1 MKNTR
6 TGFSIAGIAAAILL
20 LLFSAPAVSAQ
31 NQDYPDQGSYDQ
43 DPPTRAGRMGYVEGS
58 VSFQPGGEG
67 DWVTAVPNRPLT
79 VGDNLWVDRNSRAE
93 IQIGST
99 SIRLAP
105 ETSITILN
113 LANDVTQLRLSLG
126 SVIFRVR
133 HFGSDD
139 AFEVDTPNLAF
150 NVANEGEYRLD
161 VNENGDQTTAEV
173 FQGEGQ
179 VTGAGNS
186 YRLMEGQRGV
196 FSGVD
201 QLSYDVDQIGRP
213 DDFYRWVRSR
223 DEREDRFRSA
233 SYVSTDMTG
242 YEDLDD
248 YGRWDNVS
256 GYGYVWSPV
265 GVPYDWAP
273 YRYGHWVYVAP
284 WGWTWV
290 EDEPWGFA
298 PFHYGRWAYLRSR
311 WCWVPG
317 PVAVRPV
324 YAPALVAFIGGSNFS
339 IGVGFGGGVGWFPLA
354 PGEVYVPWYRTSPR
368 YVQNVN
374 VTNTRVTVV
383 QVTNVYNNYTTN
395 KVTNIRYV
403 NKRVTNSVTVV
414 NHDTFVNA
422 RPVNRNVVRVDSRQI
437 QSARVAPA
445 VVRDFQPQRQSV
457 VGAARQV
464 NYRPPQQAMTRQV
477 VATRQPTAVPQEP
490 GAPNAARAKPAVRT
504 VRAVPIA
511 QAQPLQRGAK
521 GNAGGPARNE
531 AAPRANAPE
540 NNRQPAVENRGN
552 ERPNAPVNQPGAENN
567 RGVPRPGASENRNE
581 NNRNENNRGENNRGE
596 NNRGNARLT
605 APENN
610 SNAAPRPGNR
620 ENQPGAEN
628 NPRGRAVPRPNAPEN
643 NPGMSP
649 RNNPNPPLPTR
660 GNEGGRPDRET
671 APRES
676 NPNNQPAPPENRG
689 GREAAPRPPENQAP
703 QAAPER
709 PRGNGNDNGNRSENA
724 QPRGNPK
731 SMDQPPRAPEVR
743 ETPPQ
748 RSEVRN
754 EPAPRQE
761 TRPAQPQG
769 NRQQGHGEGKGN
781 GNGNGN
787 GGQNHGNND
796 KTPPHFR

>member
-1 MKNTR
+1 MKTMR
-6 TGFSIAGIAAAILL
+6 TGFSIAGMAAAILL

-31 NQDYPDQGSYDQ
+31 YQDSPDQGSYDQ
-43 DPPTRAGRMGYVEGS
+43 DPPTRAGRIGYVEGS

-79 VGDNLWVDRNSRAE
+79 VGDNLWVDQNSRAE

-126 SVIFRVR
+126 SVILRVR

-150 NVANEGEYRLD
+150 NVGSTGEYRLD
-161 VNENGDQTTAEV
+161 VNENGDQTAAEV
-173 FQGEGQ
+173 YQGEGEI
-179 VTGAGNS
+179 TGAGNS
-186 YRLMEGQRGV
+186 YRLMEGQRGT

-213 DDFYRWVRSR
+213 DDFYRWARSR
-223 DEREDRFRSA
+223 DERQDRFRSA
-233 SYVSTDMTG
+233 QYVSTEMTG

-248 YGRWDNVS
+248 YGRWENVS

-395 KVTNIRYV
+395 RVTNIRYV

-422 RPVNRNVVRVDSRQI
+422 RPVNRNIVRVDSRQI
-437 QSARVAPA
+437 QRAQVAPA
-445 VVRDFQPQRQSV
+445 VVRNFQPQRQSV
-457 VGAARQV
+457 VGVARQV
-464 NYRPPQQAMTRQV
+464 KYRPPQQAMTRPV
-477 VATRQPTAVPQEP
+477 IATREP
-490 GAPNAARAKPAVRT
+490 AIAARPLNVPNVGRVTTPPIRT
-504 VRAVPIA
+504 VRAVPVG
-511 QAQPLQRGAK
+511 QAEPLRRGAR
-521 GNAGGPARNE
+521 GNAGGHARNE
-531 AAPRANAPE
+531 AAPRGSAPE
-540 NNRQPAVENRGN
+540 NSRQPAAENNRGN
-552 ERPNAPVNQPGAENN
+552 PRPNATENNPGAENN
-567 RGVPRPGASENRNE
+567 RAVPRPGTSENRG
-581 NNRNENNRGENNRGE
+581 ENNRGESNRGE
-596 NNRGNARLT
+596 NNRGNARPT
-605 APENN
+605 APGNN
-610 SNAAPRPGNR
+610 TNAEPRPGNR
-620 ENQPGAEN
+620 ENQSGMEN
-628 NPRGRAVPRPNAPEN
+628 SPRGRAVPRPNAPEN
-643 NPGMSP
+643 NPDMNP
-649 RNNPNPPLPTR
+649 RNNPNPPATPR
-660 GNEGGRPDRET
+660 GNEGGRTNREAT
-671 APRES
+671 PREPS
-676 NPNNQPAPPENRG
+676 PSNQPGPPENR
-689 GREAAPRPPENQAP
+689 GREAAPRPQDNQSP

-709 PRGNGNDNGNRSENA
+709 PRGNGNGNGNGSGNA
-724 QPRGNPK
+724 QPSGNPH

-743 ETPPQ
+743 ESPPQ
-748 RSEVRN
+748 RSEVRSA
-754 EPAPRQE
+754 PAPRQE
-761 TRPAQPQG
+761 TRPAQPRG
-769 NRQQGHGEGKGN
+769 NGEQGHGESKGN

-787 GGQNHGNND
+787 GGQNHGNGD
-796 KTPPHFR
+796 KTPHFHFR

>member
-1 MKNTR
+1 MKTMR
-6 TGFSIAGIAAAILL
+6 TGFSIAGVAAAILL

-43 DPPTRAGRMGYVEGS
+43 DPPTRAGRIGYVEGS

-79 VGDNLWVDRNSRAE
+79 VGDNLWVDRDSRAE

-113 LANDVTQLRLSLG
+113 LANEVTQLRLSLG

-150 NVANEGEYRLD
+150 NVASPGEYRLD

-179 VTGAGNS
+179 ITGAGNS

-201 QLSYDVDQIGRP
+201 QLSYDVDQIASP
-213 DDFYRWVRSR
+213 DNFYRWARSR

-233 SYVSTDMTG
+233 EYVSTDMTG
-242 YEDLDD
+242 YADLDD
-248 YGRWDNVS
+248 YGRWENVS

-298 PFHYGRWAYLRSR
+298 PFHYGRWAFVRSR

-317 PVAVRPV
+317 PVLVRPV

-383 QVTNVYNNYTTN
+383 QVTNVYNNYTTHQ
-395 KVTNIRYV
+395 VTNIRYV

-422 RPVNRNVVRVDSRQI
+422 RPVNRNIVRVDSQQI
-437 QSARVAPA
+437 QRAQVAPA
-445 VVRDFQPQRQSV
+445 EVRNFQPQRQSV
-457 VGAARQV
+457 IGVARQV
-464 NYRPPQQAMTRQV
+464 NYRPPQQAISRPV
-477 VATRQPTAVPQEP
+477 VATRQPTIASRPLEVPNV
-490 GAPNAARAKPAVRT
+490 GRVTAPPVRT
-504 VRAVPIA
+504 VRAVPVS
-511 QAQPLQRGAK
+511 QAQPLQRGAR
-521 GNAGGPARNE
+521 GNAGGPVRNE
-531 AAPRANAPE
+531 AAPRGPE
-540 NNRQPAVENRGN
+540 NNRPPAAENNRGN
-552 ERPNAPVNQPGAENN
+552 PRPNASERNAGAENN
-567 RGVPRPGASENRNE
+567 RGVPRPGAAE
-581 NNRNENNRGENNRGE
+581 NRGENNH
-596 NNRGNARLT
+596 GNARSN
-605 APENN
+605 APE
-610 SNAAPRPGNR
+610 NAAPRTGNG

-628 NPRGRAVPRPNAPEN
+628 NPRGRAVPRPNAPDN
-643 NPGMSP
+643 NPDVSP
-649 RNNPNPPLPTR
+649 RNNPNPPMATPR
-660 GNEGGRPDRET
+660 SDEGGRPNRE
-671 APRES
+671 ASPREP
-676 NPNNQPAPPENRG
+676 NPDNQPARVENN
-689 GREAAPRPPENQAP
+689 GRSSAPRPPSNETRQP
-703 QAAPER
+703 APER
-709 PRGNGNDNGNRSENA
+709 PRGNGNGNGSENA

-761 TRPAQPQG
+761 TRPAQSRG
-769 NRQQGHGEGKGN
+769 NNEQAHGEGKGN

-787 GGQNHGNND
+787 GGQNRNNRD
-796 KTPPHFR
+796 NPPPHFR